1 MIEERSDYMDR
12 YYDIEIDDIAKQF
25 EVDLEKGQ
33 SSEKIPDLIKKF
45 GANELKKTKKN
56 LFKVIIAPIINLL
69 IIIYIIGAVAL
80 LLLGEFKTAV
90 PNLIILGFNAVI
102 AIIQQFRAEKQLKA
116 LKQLSAAKCL
126 VIRDGKEIEIDSRN
140 LVPGDIIKFTVGDK
154 IPADCRIIDGVNIS
168 IDESS
173 LTGESEPVR
182 KFTLPEPIIAN
193 EKLPL
198 QDQKNMLFLGTF
210 VSSGRGKAIVVR
222 TGQKTELGKI
232 NVALEESNTG
242 DIPLRRKMN
251 TLALQLGVGVIV
263 LLTISIIYRVIYLIS
278 DGVLDWIHF
287 KEALT
292 ISIDLGLKVL
302 PINLPLLTTIVL
314 LTGTLAMAKKG
325 VIVRELSS
333 TESLGRVS
341 VLCSDKTGT
350 LTKNEMTSVI
360 IWTPSKEFG
369 VSGYGYEPKGEIYEL
384 NSKTPAKKED
394 IEPIILSGFLNNNAS
409 LIQNRIKVSVKNDK
423 GDKIRERWDISGLP
437 TEGALLVLAKKF
449 DNSIEEK
456 VKEYKFVQEFGFD
469 SSIKRM
475 SKVFEKDNKFYIFS
489 KGATEWILPLCS
501 QYLIDG
507 KVVSLDDGTKNT
519 ILSNMKTF
527 ADAGYRVLA
536 VCNRVLN
543 KEEAPADWE
552 QDKLREKIE
561 QNLVFLGLIV
571 ILDPPREHV
580 ETAVSEC
587 QSAGIMVVMITG
599 DNLSTGKAI
608 AKQINIF
615 HDESLAAEGKDLK
628 QLSDEE
634 FLRTTVYGRVNPEH
648 KQIIVERF
656 QKMNRIVSMSG
667 DGINDALALSMAD
680 CGLAMGL
687 KGTEVAKEAADMIIT
702 DDSFSTI
709 VTGIKEG
716 RGLYRKIQAI
726 IYFFVLVS
734 VMEAL
739 IFFIDSF
746 FHPPDWRMFDTWQ
759 LNLLYITAHAF
770 PSLGFV
776 LMWTSKHI
784 MNEKP
789 RDSAQI
795 IPKEIFKALFIQMF
809 FMGIT
814 IAGAYY
820 LCLYGLIS
828 VNSYNLTP
836 LTNYNL
842 ISNFDVPVVTP
853 SDFQASVFKAR
864 TLSFAVLFT
873 QEGLVMPFQI
883 RRINE
888 PLKRSWRDA
897 WEFGWYLAVPIAFIV
912 VSYIVPFEASLSNL
926 FGGTLFFV
934 YLDAMDWLYVGLL
947 CIPNLIG
954 YELIRKKFKIIEH
967 RDSKK

>member
-1 MIEERSDYMDR
+1 MIEERSQQSDR
-12 YYDIEIDDIAKQF
+12 FYDLEIPDIAKKF
-25 EVDLEKGQ
+25 EVNIEKGH
-33 SSEKIPDLIKKF
+33 SSEKVAEFFHKF
-45 GANELKKTKKN
+45 GSNELRKTKKN
-56 LFKVIIAPIINLL
+56 IFKVIIAPIINLL
-69 IIIYIIGAVAL
+69 IIIYIIGALAL

-90 PNLIILGFNAVI
+90 PNLVILGFNAVI

-126 VIRDGKEIEIDSRN
+126 VIRNGKEEEIDSLN

-182 KFTLPEPIIAN
+182 KFTVSEPIISN

-222 TGQKTELGKI
+222 TGQTTEIGKI

-251 TLALQLGVGVIV
+251 VLALQLGIGVVI

-278 DGVLDWIHF
+278 DGSLDWVHF

-350 LTKNEMTSVI
+350 ITKNEMTSVI
-360 IWTPSKEFG
+360 IWTPSKEYG
-369 VSGYGYEPKGEIYEL
+369 ISGYGYEPKGDIYEL
-384 NSKTPAKKED
+384 NSKNPAKKED
-394 IEPIILSGFLNNNAS
+394 IEPIIISGFLNNNAS
-409 LIQNRIKVSVKNDK
+409 LIKSKIKVSVKNEK
-423 GDKIRERWDISGLP
+423 GDKYRERWDINGLP

-449 DNSIEEK
+449 DNSLEEK
-456 VKEYKFVQEFGFD
+456 VKDYKFIQEFGFD
-469 SSIKRM
+469 SAIKRM
-475 SKVFEKDNKFYIFS
+475 SKVFEKENKFYIFS

-501 QYLIDG
+501 QYLMDG
-507 KVVSLDDGTKNT
+507 QVLGLDDKTKNT

-536 VCNRVLN
+536 VCNRVLSSAD
-543 KEEAPADWE
+543 APSDWE
-552 QDKLREKIE
+552 QDKLRENIE
-561 QNLVFLGLIV
+561 RDLTFLGLVV

-599 DNLSTGKAI
+599 DNISTGKAI

-615 HDESLAAEGKDLK
+615 HEENLAVEGKDLT
-628 QLSDEE
+628 QLSDED
-634 FLRTTVYGRVNPEH
+634 FKRTTVYGRVNPDH

-716 RGLYRKIQAI
+716 RGLYKKIQAI

-746 FHPPDWRMFDTWQ
+746 LHPPDWRMFDTWQ

-789 RDSAQI
+789 RDSAEI
-795 IPKEIFKALFIQMF
+795 IPKEIFKALFIQMAL
-809 FMGIT
+809 MGIT

-820 LCLYGLIS
+820 LCLYGILG
-828 VNSYNLTP
+828 VNPYNLTP
-836 LTNYNL
+836 ITNYNL
-842 ISNFDVPVVTP
+842 ISNFDVPVVAP
-853 SDFQASVFKAR
+853 GDFQASIFKAR
-864 TLSFAVLFT
+864 TLAFAVLFV
-873 QEGLVMPFQI
+873 QEGLIMPMQI

-888 PLKRSWRDA
+888 PLKSSWRDA

-912 VSYIVPFEASLSNL
+912 VSYVVPFEAGLSNL
-926 FGGTLFFV
+926 FGGTVFFV
-934 YLDAMDWLYVGLL
+934 YLDAVDWLFVGLL
-947 CIPNLIG
+947 CIPNLVG
-954 YELIRKKFKIIEH
+954 YELLRRKLKIIEH
-967 RDSKK
+967 NTTTK